1 MLTTTQIQDI
11 NRTMLGLGAPVE
23 KDGVGY
29 NKPDFSLMEG
39 IGYLSNLDEI
49 EALTVI
55 ETLNDYKNTQLRH
68 YKDEIE
74 ETLKYYQDMLKSQFS
89 TDDLEAEKR
98 TAVSGAKHKKSD
110 YEGRYL
116 DFFGAKDGYC
126 VVAFK
131 EYIEGIN
138 IRQFNGSWVTSKV
151 SGKTAIKIPMENMVD
166 FLEYAKDCGRYG
178 YRADEKLK
186 ALLAAYQ
193 ATQQATPKVQ
203 EPLRLT
209 PTGQKNQYGFDV
221 YELNTNN
228 YVFAQKL
235 WNLKGTGVKYVDTK
249 TDSKKTIISTTNK
262 LLPKLLE
269 FLVNEGIDISAVQ
282 DSAKVE
288 VVDSNASGNTLIDA
302 TKLDLPFTPYPF
314 QIEDAKAAVAK
325 KRYLLGHDMG
335 CIYADGTI
343 EIIESGVRQYTT
355 IKNLFVRQLKAVSNR
370 EKFDAQIKCLVNNEF
385 KFMPVKRIISKGI
398 RETVIVK
405 TSFTSIECTP
415 DHEFLTEFG
424 WVEAAKLNETSMVYI
439 YMRIPNSEFPV
450 KANVISVT
458 SGKKQRVYDIAID
471 DAEIH
476 NFVCNGMVVHNCGKT
491 MMSVMIGLS
500 IKGKKLIICPE
511 TLRLNWKREILM
523 AKKDANVTIIYS
535 KDKTPEFAD
544 WTVMGYRTAVKFQ
557 KQIEQA
563 SITTMFVDE
572 AHKCKAVNNFGKPDS
587 KQAETVMSLSRQ
599 IEHVY
604 LLTGT
609 PMPTRNKDLFNE
621 LVILGE
627 LDDPKQNKWS
637 FLKYAKEFCDGHKTA
652 WGFDATGSSN
662 TNELHRILKKYMV
675 RRLKSEVLPNL
686 TKQRIPIIIESKLS
700 KDYLDIEKRLHE
712 PDDGDTYMGLAMTG
726 RRYLSKCKI
735 DSAIEFAEDIVD
747 NDESV
752 VIVAEFDETLD
763 ALMEHF
769 GDKSCCI
776 RGGMSDTAKQKA
788 IDEFQSGEKK
798 VCCINLI
805 AAGVGI
811 TLTKAHNMV
820 IIDYDWTPSNMNQ
833 VEDRICRTGQNNHC
847 NIYYIIHNDS
857 TLDQIFLGMI
867 TEKSANIDRVV
878 DDTENTMDLVSMRKN
893 ARDEDFFTRLKK
905 HYQK

>member
-1 MLTTTQIQDI
+1 MLTKSQIQDL

-23 KDGVGY
+23 RDGIGY

-39 IGYLSNLDEI
+39 LGYLPELDDVEAYAVI
-49 EALTVI
+49 EAL
-55 ETLNDYKNTQLRH
+55 DGYKNTQLKGF
-68 YKDEIE
+68 KDEIE
-74 ETLKYYQDMLKSQFS
+74 ESLAYYQKTLESQLS
-89 TDDLEAEKR
+89 EKDIEEAKR
-98 TAVSGAKHKKSD
+98 DAVAGKKHKKSD

-116 DFFGAKDGYC
+116 DFFGAKDGFC
-126 VVAFK
+126 VVGFK
-131 EYIEGIN
+131 EFIDGIN
-138 IRQFNGSWVTSKV
+138 IRQFNGSWVTSSV
-151 SGKTAIKIPMENMVD
+151 SGKTAIKLPMESMDD

-178 YRADEKLK
+178 YRADDKLK
-186 ALLAAYQ
+186 TVIAAYKVS
-193 ATQQATPKVQ
+193 QQSVPKVQ

-249 TDSKKTIISTTNK
+249 SDSKKTIISTTSK
-262 LLPKLLE
+262 LLPRLLE
-269 FLVNEGIDISAVQ
+269 FLANEGIDISAVQ
-282 DSAKVE
+282 ASADIK
-288 VVDSNASGNTLIDA
+288 VVDSNASGNTLIDV

-335 CIYADGTI
+335 CVSGESVI
-343 EIIESGVRQYTT
+343 EIEESGIAQFTT
-355 IKNLFVRQLKAVSNR
+355 VANLFKRQIEYVANK
-370 EKFDAQIKCLVNNEF
+370 EKFSVKIKCLVNGKF
-385 KFMPVKRIISKGI
+385 KFMPIKRVVNMGI
-398 RETVIVK
+398 KNTVHVR
-405 TSFTSIECTP
+405 TGFTELICTP
-415 DHEFLTEFG
+415 DHEVYTDIG
-424 WVEAAKLNETSMVYI
+424 WIEAEKLNESHAVATAIKKSKSHVWQSVRSI
-439 YMRIPNSEFPV
+439 
-450 KANVISVT
+450 KAGT
-458 SGKKQRVYDIAID
+458 KQRVFDIAID
-471 DAEIH
+471 DPEIH
-476 NFVCNGMVVHNCGKT
+476 NFVCNNIVVHNCGKT
-491 MMSVMIGLS
+491 MMGVMVGLS
-500 IKGKKLIICPE
+500 IKGKKLVICPE

-523 AKKDANVTIIYS
+523 AKRDASVSVIYS
-535 KDKTPEFAD
+535 KDTELNFAE

-557 KQIEQA
+557 KQIEKA
-563 SITTMFVDE
+563 GFTTMFVDE

-587 KQAETVMSLSRQ
+587 KQAETVMSLSRS
-599 IEHVY
+599 IDHVY

-627 LDDPKQNKWS
+627 LDDPKQSKWS
-637 FLKYAKEFCDGHKTA
+637 FYKYAMQFCDGHKTG

-662 TNELHRILKKYMV
+662 TGELHRILKKYMV

-700 KDYLDIEKRLHE
+700 KDYLDIEKRLRE
-712 PDDGDTYMGLAMTG
+712 PEDDDTYMGLAMTG
-726 RRYLSKCKI
+726 RRFLSKCKL

-769 GDKSCCI
+769 GDKACCI

-788 IDEFQSGEKK
+788 IDEFQSGQKK

-820 IIDYDWTPSNMNQ
+820 VLDFDWTPANMTQ

-857 TLDQIFLGMI
+857 TLDQIFLEMI

-878 DDTENTMDLVSMRKN
+878 DNADNTVDLVSMRDSAKSG
-893 ARDEDFFTRLKK
+893 DFFSRLKK
-905 HYQK
+905 RCQKYA